1 MVRPAAT
8 LRLKAP
14 QNPACPTHPS
24 SRHDLPT
31 AASLVAATAAQSVPL
46 PDTPDSFLRLG
57 GDASAQVQIDAHVDL
72 LCPDCAAAWPV
83 LQQVAANYAKAQVS
97 INLHVF
103 PLPYHTFAFSVAQGG
118 NVIASLNSSTTAV
131 FNWANALFDGAQVS
145 SRTTHTLETALWGAV
160 SSTL

>member
-1 MVRPAAT
+1 M
-8 LRLKAP
+8 
-14 QNPACPTHPS
+14 
-24 SRHDLPT
+24 
-31 AASLVAATAAQSVPL
+31 AATAAQSVPL